1 MRKKPRASQPPPADA
16 KAAAPFVRSYM
27 IDLFEKE
34 DGAAADWSLI
44 SETLFRAAFEAVE
57 TIPDDARRLS
67 LLRRVHEGSYS
78 RLTASPGAG
87 SGKPGSTEK
96 SASIDPE
103 GPAMSPSL
111 SK

>member
-1 MRKKPRASQPPPADA
+1 MRKKPGASRTRPADA

-27 IDLFEKE
+27 IGLFEKE

-57 TIPDDARRLS
+57 TIPDGARRLS

-78 RLTASPGAG
+78 RLTGSPVAE
-87 SGKPGSTEK
+87 SGLPY
-96 SASIDPE
+96 
-103 GPAMSPSL
+103 L
-111 SK
+111 